1 MQIKTKIYFASDF
14 HLGAPNHQKSRER
27 EKKICKWLDQISKDA
42 KEVYLLGDLFDFW
55 FEYNK
60 VIPKG
65 FERLKGKLA
74 ELTDSGIKIHLFV
87 GNHDLWTFGYLES
100 EIGLTIYTKPK
111 IIEINNKKLYV
122 AHGDG
127 LGKGNVIYKLI
138 KRVYK
143 NRMCQFLFKILP
155 STIGITLAQFLSR
168 RNKKKQNPSKEKLGE
183 NYLIDYCK
191 NVLKQQHI
199 DYFVFGHIH
208 RPCSIELS
216 PNSTYIN
223 LGDWV
228 THFSYAELDEEN
240 LLLKNF

>member
-14 HLGAPNHQKSRER
+14 HLGAPNHHKSRER
-27 EKKICKWLDQISKDA
+27 EKKICKWLEQISKDA

-74 ELTDSGIKIHLFV
+74 ELTDSGIKVHLFV

-100 EIGLTIYTKPK
+100 EIGLTIHTKPK
-111 IIEINNKKLYV
+111 IIEIKNKKFYV

-127 LGKGNVIYKLI
+127 LGKGNIIYKVTKSI
-138 KRVYK
+138 YE
-143 NRMCQFLFKILP
+143 NRICQFLFKILP

-168 RNKKKQNPSKEKLGE
+168 KNKKKQNPSKEKLGE
-183 NYLIDYCK
+183 NYLINYCK
-191 NVLKQQHI
+191 NVLKKQHI